1 MRLRRTTL
9 SRELPCSTRRR
20 SLSAATVVLIA
31 GLAVLAGCG
40 GSDDDTSAL
49 PAEQVAAF
57 ASPYC
62 VTAREWAVHELDGS
76 ADGAYARGGPA
87 ALRKWWS
94 EQLAYLKTSVEQ
106 APPELHDAEVTVERA
121 YRTRLTPLFEKYG
134 FDFKR
139 IGAEASVSENAAAE
153 PTPGEQKAQQADDLY
168 KDRVCGYGNSP
179 PPAHVTFTASAASKA
194 YCKAA
199 AAQQVGLEKV
209 VSSGF
214 DPEAFRTYV
223 TSDGFLDAL
232 DAQDAAAPP
241 EIAADVKTDNEWV
254 RTRKLELLE
263 EFDYDLRR
271 LTLEGSAEDL
281 AVFTYFD
288 PAIVEHDSRVSAYV
302 QQVCGVE

>member
-1 MRLRRTTL
+1 MRLGRTTL

-106 APPELHDAEVTVERA
+106 APPELHDAEATVERA

-139 IGAEASVSENAAAE
+139 IGAEASASENAPAE
-153 PTPGEQKAQQADDLY
+153 PTPGS
-168 KDRVCGYGNSP
+168 RRRSRPTICTRTG
-179 PPAHVTFTASAASKA
+179 SA
-194 YCKAA
+194 
-199 AAQQVGLEKV
+199 GT
-209 VSSGF
+209 G
-214 DPEAFRTYV
+214 
-223 TSDGFLDAL
+223 
-232 DAQDAAAPP
+232 
-241 EIAADVKTDNEWV
+241 
-254 RTRKLELLE
+254 TR
-263 EFDYDLRR
+263 LRR
-271 LTLEGSAEDL
+271 Q
-281 AVFTYFD
+281 
-288 PAIVEHDSRVSAYV
+288 P
-302 QQVCGVE
+302 

>member
-1 MRLRRTTL
+1 MTFTRTLMSMQRARSSRRPL
-9 SRELPCSTRRR
+9 CG
-20 SLSAATVVLIA
+20 AAMVVLVLA
-31 GLAVLAGCG
+31 LAVLAGCG
-40 GSDDDTSAL
+40 GSDDPETAL

-57 ASPYC
+57 NSSYC

-87 ALRKWWS
+87 ALKKWWS
-94 EQLAYLKTSVEQ
+94 EQLAYLKTSLEQ
-106 APPELHDAEVTVERA
+106 APPELHDAEARVERA
-121 YRTRLTPLFEKYG
+121 YRARLTPLFEKYG

-139 IGAEASVSENAAAE
+139 IEAEASASENALAE
-153 PTPGEQKAQQADDLY
+153 PTPEEQKAQQAYDLY

-209 VSSGF
+209 ASSGF

-254 RTRKLELLE
+254 RTRKLELLK

-271 LTLEGSAEDL
+271 LMLEGSAEDL

-288 PAIVEHDSRVSAYV
+288 PAIVGHDSRVEAYV
-302 QQVCGVE
+302 QQVCGAE

>member
-1 MRLRRTTL
+1 MGLDR
-9 SRELPCSTRRR
+9 TRRLAR
-20 SLSAATVVLIA
+20 RHCSPLRLPVLGA
-31 GLAVLAGCG
+31 FVALVLGLAVLAGCG
-40 GSDDDTSAL
+40 GGADKDTAL
-49 PAEQVAAF
+49 PAEQVEAF

-76 ADGAYARGGPA
+76 ADGAYERGGPA
-87 ALRKWWS
+87 ALKKWWT

-106 APPELHDAEVTVERA
+106 APPELHDAEAMVERA
-121 YRTRLTPLFEKYG
+121 YRTRLGPLFEKYG

-139 IGAEASVSENAAAE
+139 IEAEASPSENALAE
-153 PTPGEQKAQQADDLY
+153 PTPKEQKAQQAYDLY
-168 KDRVCGYGNSP
+168 KDKVCGYGNSP
-179 PPAHVTFTASAASKA
+179 PPAHVTFTANAASKA

-223 TSDGFLDAL
+223 TSDGFMDAL
-232 DAQDAAAPP
+232 DAQDAAAPS
-241 EIAADVKTDNEWV
+241 EIAADVKTDNDWV

-271 LTLEGSAEDL
+271 LMLEGSAADL
-281 AVFTYFD
+281 AAFTYFD
-288 PAIVEHDSRVSAYV
+288 SAIVEQDSRVEAYV
-302 QQVCGVE
+302 QQVCGAE